1 MLTLTTKRLSEGLGK
16 LPSNQQ
22 SPGQM
27 ARWQV
32 MLQGKLMASYD
43 SEIILQPLGRGDSA
57 IELTLQRIL
66 FQLNQH
72 LWKKELDCTVC
83 GCG

>member
-1 MLTLTTKRLSEGLGK
+1 
-16 LPSNQQ
+16 
-22 SPGQM
+22 M
-27 ARWQV
+27 ARWRV
-32 MLQGKLMASYD
+32 LLQGKLMASCD
-43 SEIILQPLGRGDSA
+43 SEIILQPLGKGDGA

-66 FQLNQH
+66 LQLNQH